1 MKSSNGTK
9 GTKPPG
15 GIKHFLVRNLR
26 IIVIL
31 TITLA
36 LHGAALLYINVQTA
50 VKEKRKDNSIFKMV
64 DVEEYVPPPP
74 PPEPKKEIVK
84 EDVVEIQKQDDVVE
98 DVIETEKEIKELEV
112 DYLPQNKISQLPV
125 FPVKEI
131 KSRQIY
137 PALANKQGIE
147 GVVYLELYI
156 DQVGKIRE
164 IKILKEPG
172 YGLGEAAVRA
182 MEGIKCIPA
191 QVNGVAVAVKLR
203 FPMRF
208 RLKR

>member
-1 MKSSNGTK
+1 MSSKNNR
-9 GTKPPG
+9 PPG
-15 GIKHFLVRNLR
+15 GLKHFLLRNLR

-31 TITLA
+31 LITLA

-50 VKEKRKDNSIFKMV
+50 VKESRKDNTIFKMV

-74 PPEPKKEIVK
+74 EPKKEIVK
-84 EDVVEIQKQDDVVE
+84 REVVEIQKQDDVVE
-98 DVIETEKEIKELEV
+98 DVIETEKEIKELEI
-112 DYLPQNKISQLPV
+112 DYLPQNKISRLPV

-131 KSRQIY
+131 KNRQVY
-137 PALANKQGIE
+137 PVLANKQGIE

-156 DQVGKIRE
+156 DQTGTIRE

-172 YGLGEAAVRA
+172 YGLGEAAVKA

-208 RLKR
+208 KLKS